1 MTQDDFFNEL
11 EKKLHFMN
19 DTEKKEAINYYKEYV
34 FEAESSGKSWDE
46 IYKSL
51 GSPKDVAAIIQADY
65 RINKAKEKP
74 SLRNSVKLLIAV
86 LSLCALPTALPL
98 AIVLLAVIIAII
110 VAIFA
115 GLVSIG
121 VVVVVFFIVALAMI
135 STSIT
140 MIVTDPVSGI
150 GLLGL
155 CLIATGLL
163 ILTGYG
169 IMRISSYIIVLLAN
183 FIKNFNEGLRRKK

>member
-11 EKKLHFMN
+11 EKKLHFMS
-19 DTEKKEAINYYKEYV
+19 DTEKNEAINYYKEYV
-34 FEAESSGKSWDE
+34 FEAEASGKLWDE
-46 IYKSL
+46 IYNSL
-51 GSPKDVAAIIQADY
+51 GSPKDVVVIIQADY

-86 LSLCALPTALPL
+86 LGLCALPTALPL
-98 AIVLLAVIIAII
+98 AIVLLAVIIAIV

-115 GLVSIG
+115 CLVSIG
-121 VVVVVFFIVALAMI
+121 VVVIVFFSIAFSMI

-140 MIVTDPVSGI
+140 MIGTDPVSGI

-169 IMRISSYIIVLLAN
+169 IMRISSHIIVLLAN
-183 FIKNFNEGLRRKK
+183 FIKKINEGLRRKK